1 MNFKIVVMT
10 EAERIDFLISS
21 LENGNGAVFGEKIGC
36 TSSVVSRLRR
46 GRTGIKLHI
55 DAIINAYPRVN
66 RTWLT
71 TGEGHPGD
79 ITIDIVREQY
89 ERKLERAEVV
99 IDHLTRR
106 INELE
111 NRLASAK

>member
-1 MNFKIVVMT
+1 MT
-10 EAERIDFLISS
+10 EAERIEFLIVN
-21 LENGNGAVFGEKIGC
+21 LENSNARAFADKIGC
-36 TSSVVSRLRR
+36 SAPVVSRLRK
-46 GRTGIKLHI
+46 GKIGIKLHV
-55 DAIINAYPRVN
+55 DSIINAYPRVN
-66 RTWLT
+66 RSWLM

-79 ITIDIVREQY
+79 ITIDLVKEQY
-89 ERKLERAEVV
+89 DRKLERAETI